1 MSAPSRRLRPWWS
14 RRCRKACTRFLHS
27 RRSSASRHL
36 PSSRCSASQNLQ
48 TPFERRYNAIQQ
60 ARSRHCFCRLPS
72 VSAQVRQSPRSG
84 QCRSPSP
91 SRSACIPWC
100 RTSAPS
106 QPRLS
111 PGNGSCRS
119 APFSARSP
127 SVSLCR
133 PSTRSCLQGSL
144 SGHTPRSR
152 TTPAHTGLCRWSG

>member
-1 MSAPSRRLRPWWS
+1 MSAPSRRSRPWWS
-14 RRCRKACTRFLHS
+14 RRCRKACTRFQHS
-27 RRSSASRHL
+27 HRSSASRHL

-91 SRSACIPWC
+91 SRSACIPLC

-127 SVSLCR
+127 SASLYR
-133 PSTRSCLQGSL
+133 PSTRSCPQGL
-144 SGHTPRSR
+144 PWGRRPRSR
-152 TTPAHTGLCRWSG
+152 TSSAHTAPYRWSG